1 MKRQDEMTNTIT
13 CKIQNAKSIM
23 RLFRGETV
31 RLPRKKKKQQ
41 KKLLRGS
48 LPQGQNNL
56 LHYPKTSSTFIFYW
70 HKNKIKMKTLGKMT
84 MAIKA
89 QGASPISTKGGVKN
103 EDTP

>member
-1 MKRQDEMTNTIT
+1 MKRKQE
-13 CKIQNAKSIM
+13 IQNAKSIM

-56 LHYPKTSSTFIFYW
+56 LHYPKTGSTFIFYW

-89 QGASPISTKGGVKN
+89 QGASPISTKGEQRK
-103 EDTP
+103 